1 MSSFAQ
7 TDSLRREILNY
18 RESKT
23 ETIGKGRRLL
33 LEKFLEGDKQKVQ
46 EIFRYLVENEEDED
60 YLAFYPHE
68 KLLLYYWT
76 EQYSPI
82 LKGLAN
88 FDSVITATVNT
99 QIRPREDMLYPK
111 LAGYFLEMRAEIKS
125 KIHFSDL
132 SESEKEL
139 LKLNL
144 DYLLTDSNQP
154 SEAQEDLNVQANK
167 FLADYP
173 NTKYEDYIRKN
184 IRIQLSPSKCGYA
197 FEFFSGYGFFT
208 ENLESNFKN
217 SIPMGIAF
225 DIDYKRYVLYL
236 RNYIGFSKTKNNI
249 PFESGTWVKDAQAR
263 VFLPEA
269 SFGYTLLDNKYV
281 KLVPFIGISSADI
294 SPTTHDLEKIPE
306 YENVGLSFTTTYTS
320 GLNLDLKLGETNN
333 AMLNYGPEQS
343 YWFARIRYSYNSP
356 QFSGKYTG
364 FNGNFHSITIGIGGF
379 GRALRRDY

>member
-23 ETIGKGRRLL
+23 ETIGKGRRLIL
-33 LEKFLEGDKQKVQ
+33 DKFLEGDQQKVQ
-46 EIFRYLVENEEDED
+46 EIFKYLIENEEDED

-76 EQYSPI
+76 EQYAPI
-82 LKGLAN
+82 LQALAN
-88 FDSVITATVNT
+88 FDSVVTATVHT

-111 LAGYFLEMRAEIKS
+111 LGAYFLEKQAEAKS

-132 SESEKEL
+132 SESEKEI

-144 DYLLTDSNQP
+144 DYLLIDSNQP
-154 SEAQEDLNVQANK
+154 SETQENLNVQANK

-173 NTKYEDYIRKN
+173 NSKYEDYIRKN
-184 IRIQLSPSKCGYA
+184 IRVQLLPSKWGFA

-208 ENLESNFKN
+208 EDLKSSFNN
-217 SIPMGIAF
+217 SIPIGIAL
-225 DIDYKRYVLYL
+225 DIEYKRCVLYL

-269 SFGYTLLDNKYV
+269 SFGYILLDNKYV
-281 KLVPFIGISSADI
+281 KLVPFLGISSADI
-294 SPTTHDLEKIPE
+294 SPTTHDVEKIPE
-306 YENVGLSFTTTYTS
+306 YEDVGLSFTTTYTS
-320 GLNLDLKLGETNN
+320 GLNMDLKLGKPNTALVSN
-333 AMLNYGPEQS
+333 GPEQS
-343 YWFARIRYSYNSP
+343 YRFVRIRYSYNSP
-356 QFSGKYTG
+356 QFSWKYTG
-364 FNGNFHSITIGIGGF
+364 FNGNIHSITIGIGGF
-379 GRALRRDY
+379 GRALRREY